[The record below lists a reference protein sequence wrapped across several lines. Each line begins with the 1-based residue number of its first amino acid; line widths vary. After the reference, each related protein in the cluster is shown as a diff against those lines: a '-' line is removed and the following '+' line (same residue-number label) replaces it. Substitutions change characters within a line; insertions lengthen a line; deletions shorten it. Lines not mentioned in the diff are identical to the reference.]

1 MLRTNAVST
10 RVIAIAGTSIAVAA
24 SLLVVS
30 PVSAE
35 PEVTRKDVEAA
46 YHRAEVANEKVNGL
60 KDDQARIER
69 RLKEAKAEIADLT
82 KQYEIQR
89 DELGSAIVQQHLE
102 QPLGPTVSLLT
113 STDSATFIQGL
124 SAIDALNTNR
134 ADALQSFDVTRISLE
149 KRREQLAEHRE
160 ELKKTKKAADKEY
173 AKMQAEYRKA
183 QADFER
189 LNPSVQNAMNAGDY
203 TAVANAGSGAAK
215 QAIAFAMAQLGDP
228 YKYGATGMNAWD
240 CSGLV
245 LRAYGSA
252 GVSLPRTA
260 RAQVGATRRISKAEL
275 RPGDLVAYG
284 SLSHIGIYLGDGK
297 VIHAPRPGKRVEI
310 MGLNG
315 YSIFT
320 RVGG

>member
-10 RVIAIAGTSIAVAA
+10 RGLAVIGTVVTVAA
-24 SLLVVS
+24 TLFVVA

-46 YHRAEVANEKVNGL
+46 YHRAEVANERVNGL
-60 KDDQARIER
+60 EEDEARIKR

-82 KQYEIQR
+82 SQYEVQR
-89 DELGSAIVQQHLE
+89 EELGSAIVQQHLE

-113 STDSATFIQGL
+113 SADSSSFIRGL

-134 ADALQSFDVTRISLE
+134 ADALESFDVTRISLE
-149 KRREQLAEHRE
+149 KRQAQLAEHQK
-160 ELKKTKKAADKEY
+160 ELKKTRKEADKERE
-173 AKMQAEYRKA
+173 KLKEEYRKA

-189 LNPSVQNAMNAGDY
+189 LNPSVQASMNAGDY
-203 TAVANAGSGAAK
+203 TPIANAGSGAAK
-215 QAIAFAMAQLGDP
+215 QAIAFAMKQLGDP
-228 YKYGATGMNAWD
+228 YKYGATGMDSWD

-252 GVSLPRTA
+252 GISLPRTA
-260 RAQVGATRRISKAEL
+260 RAQVGATRRISRAEL
-275 RPGDLVAYG
+275 RPGDLVAYS
-284 SLSHIGIYLGDGK
+284 SLSHIGIYLGGGK
-297 VIHAPRPGKRVEI
+297 VIHAPRPGKRVQI

-315 YSIFT
+315 YSVFT

>member
-1 MLRTNAVST
+1 MLRKNAVST
-10 RVIAIAGTSIAVAA
+10 RTIAIAGTVFAVSA
-24 SLLVVS
+24 SLFVIA

-46 YHRAEVANEKVNGL
+46 YHRAEAANEVVNGL
-60 KDDQARIER
+60 EEDQARIKR
-69 RLKEAKAEIADLT
+69 RLKEAKAEIAKLT
-82 KQYEIQR
+82 EKYDIQR
-89 DELGSAIVQQHLE
+89 EELGSAIVQQHLE

-113 STDSATFIQGL
+113 SNNSSDFISGL

-134 ADALQSFDVTRISLE
+134 ADALETFDTTRVSLE
-149 KRREQLAEHRE
+149 KRQAQLAEHE
-160 ELKKTKKAADKEY
+160 KALKKSKKAADKERE
-173 AKMQAEYRKA
+173 KMKAEYRKA
-183 QADFER
+183 KADFER
-189 LNPSVQNAMNAGDY
+189 LNPSIQAAMNGGDY
-203 TAVANAGSGAAK
+203 KPVANAGSGAAK

-228 YKYGATGMNAWD
+228 YVYGATGMNSWD

-260 RAQVGATRRISKAEL
+260 RAQVGSTRRISRSEL
-275 RPGDLVAYG
+275 KPGDLVAYG
-284 SLSHIGIYLGDGK
+284 SLSHIGIYLGGGK

-315 YSIFT
+315 YTVFT
-320 RVGG
+320 RVAG